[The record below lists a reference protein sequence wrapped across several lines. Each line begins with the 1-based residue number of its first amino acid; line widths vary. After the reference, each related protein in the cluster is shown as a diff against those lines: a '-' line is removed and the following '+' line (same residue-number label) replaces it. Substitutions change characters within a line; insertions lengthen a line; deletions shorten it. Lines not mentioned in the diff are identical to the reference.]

1 MFTKVILNVRKL
13 KERVKKELHCL
24 KDCAKNVAKNIE
36 TALFSE
42 SEYSYK
48 KIQTIFL

>member
-24 KDCAKNVAKNIE
+24 KDYAKNVAKNIE

-42 SEYSYK
+42 SEYS
-48 KIQTIFL
+48 